1 MTRHECRIASL
12 RSMLVLLSWAAA
24 SGACATVV
32 GTAASPVSSVVEF
45 VDEWH
50 ATEWWQYAVAPFGFV
65 MYVGLSPVLAAV
77 KGVEADIGF
86 VRNGNYEDPPF
97 GQVFTPWAGVGH

>member
-1 MTRHECRIASL
+1 MAQHEASLASL
-12 RSMLVLLSWAAA
+12 RSAFELFLCVAAT
-24 SGACATVV
+24 GGCATLV

-45 VDEWH
+45 VDEWEP
-50 ATEWWQYAVAPFGFV
+50 TELWQYAVTPVVFV
-65 MYVGLSPVLAAV
+65 FYVGLSPVPAAV
-77 KGVEADIGF
+77 KGVEADIGY